1 MPNLLTAEII
11 DKVLAANKEIIHL
24 AHNDDFLTLVT
35 QPLYVTHKIWNET
48 RSIGTLAI
56 RIDFSERQ
64 ISSPIEIISLTVGY
78 DNPSFPSIPHMGYIN
93 QQRQVCW
100 GNYSNMV
107 SSICSDITKLP
118 RHVKMILLFCQS
130 VNAQDLEAVKNFQR
144 LPFEDTS
151 SVIIAN
157 CQPKSLD
164 LCWQDLTRN
173 PTSGLGGEF
182 YFVINDS
189 GFPLLLTNIF
199 WQHRYDFV
207 KIKMFTQGHYY
218 QSGES
223 GTKFLSDKWENLKL
237 MQLLDEHS
245 RILSGDEINQLKTT
259 TPKTFRDVP
268 RSVSPPLVQPQPPVV
283 RHALLN
289 KDGKLPK
296 IVMDPAYKREY
307 DNCKKPLPPNPDW
320 IEIEGFGKVTRAE
333 VLAGEL
339 RKAKFAVELT
349 DGRLIDYVLVPEIW
363 FVLVRL
369 A

>member
-56 RIDFSERQ
+56 RIDFSEGQ

-207 KIKMFTQGHYY
+207 KIKMFIQGHYY

-268 RSVSPPLVQPQPPVV
+268 RSVSLFTEDDGASTVVTYAKYLNQLLVEIGATWEQFPIVEVNGSLWDQQEGDTK
-283 RHALLN
+283 N
-289 KDGKLPK
+289 LPE
-296 IVMDPAYKREY
+296 D
-307 DNCKKPLPPNPDW
+307 DFTLS
-320 IEIEGFGKVTRAE
+320 
-333 VLAGEL
+333 
-339 RKAKFAVELT
+339 
-349 DGRLIDYVLVPEIW
+349 LITNYW
-363 FVLVRL
+363 GN
-369 A
+369 